1 VTLPFELSYRDR
13 GTVVHALDPRVK
25 LLWWLSI
32 NITLATWNDPL
43 FLLVLLASVF
53 SVAAVAA
60 IQARELA
67 RHLAPVVPFV
77 MLVLIANI
85 AVWRPPDT
93 VEANLIGYVVGEGVP
108 VLPAIPL
115 YDATIVFSA
124 GTMIRLL
131 TLVASTIV
139 LIKTVSPSE
148 LALAVVKL
156 GVPPEIGMTLSMTI
170 SYIPVVM
177 GQLTTVMEAQQS
189 RAWKVSTS
197 NPVARFKAYIPISI
211 PTFFRS
217 FQATEAMAAAM
228 MSRGFG
234 YDVAHRTELH
244 PLRFGGRDWIMTAG
258 LTLFLV
264 GGFLLGLVGIAKYP
278 FTMDVLGLS

>member
-1 VTLPFELSYRDR
+1 LAFELVYRDR
-13 GTVVHALDPRVK
+13 GTVVHRLDPRVK

-43 FLLVLLASVF
+43 FLLALLASVF
-53 SVAAVAA
+53 GFARLAA
-60 IQARELA
+60 ISTRELA
-67 RHLAPVVPFV
+67 KHLLPVLPFV
-77 MLVLIANI
+77 LLVLIANI
-85 AVWRPPDT
+85 AVWRPP
-93 VEANLIGYVVGEGVP
+93 EPAQARLIGYLIGEGVP
-108 VLPAIPL
+108 VLPAVPL
-115 YDATIVFSA
+115 YEATIVFSI

-131 TLVASTIV
+131 ALVSSTIV

-170 SYIPVVM
+170 SYIPVVI

-211 PTFFRS
+211 PIFFRS
-217 FQATEAMAAAM
+217 FKATEAMAAAM

-244 PLRFGGRDWIMTAG
+244 PLRFRRRDWAMTAG
-258 LTLFLV
+258 FAVFLV
-264 GGFLLGLVGIAKYP
+264 GGFLTGLLGVAKYP
-278 FTMDVLGLS
+278 FTMNVLGLT